1 MKVTLKDGFEVT
13 IDERHLNDWN
23 LLKKLRGIDRGE
35 TSLVVDVAEI
45 LLGGEENLD
54 ALAKRLEVDGVTS
67 IDSMVEALRE
77 IMESATELKN
87 S

>member
-1 MKVTLKDGFEVT
+1 MTVKLSDGFEVN

-35 TSLVVDVAEI
+35 TALVVDVAEI

-54 ALAKRLEVDGVTS
+54 ALAKHLEVDGVTS
-67 IDSMVEALRE
+67 IDSMVDALRE
-77 IMESATELKN
+77 IMESTTELKN

>member
-1 MKVTLKDGFEVT
+1 MTVTLKDGFEVD

-45 LLGGEENLD
+45 LLGGEEKLD
-54 ALAKRLEVDGVTS
+54 VLAKHLEVDGVTS

-77 IMESATELKN
+77 IMESTTELKN

>member
-13 IDERHLNDWN
+13 IDERHLYDWN

>member
-1 MKVTLKDGFEVT
+1 MTVKLSDGFEVE

-23 LLKKLRGIDRGE
+23 LLKKLRGIDKGE

-45 LLGGEENLD
+45 LLGGEENLE
-54 ALAKRLEVDGVTS
+54 ALAKHLEVDGVTS
-67 IDSMVEALRE
+67 IDSMVNALRE

>member
-1 MKVTLKDGFEVT
+1 MTVKLSDGFEVE

-23 LLKKLRGIDRGE
+23 LLKKFRGIDKGE

-45 LLGGEENLD
+45 LLGGEEKLD
-54 ALAKRLEVDGVTS
+54 VLAKHLEVDGVTS
-67 IDSMVEALRE
+67 IDSMVDALRE